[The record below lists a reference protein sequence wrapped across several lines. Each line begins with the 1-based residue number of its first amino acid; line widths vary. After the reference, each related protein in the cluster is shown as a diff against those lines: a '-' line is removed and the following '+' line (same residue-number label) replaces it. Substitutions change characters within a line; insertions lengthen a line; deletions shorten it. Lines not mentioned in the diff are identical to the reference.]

1 MLKICENVRALAE
14 LITDKVKELYES
26 ELVNER
32 WAILDFAV
40 EDVPQTITDERK
52 DWNNA
57 TGVYGVSTITTPFDN
72 ESLLLAIGYYGG
84 MEEISTI
91 TVKTHYDIDWEELTG
106 NIAQE
111 ISYQI
116 SLEIPG
122 VNRFLVKLR

>member
-1 MLKICENVRALAE
+1 
-14 LITDKVKELYES
+14 
-26 ELVNER
+26 
-32 WAILDFAV
+32 
-40 EDVPQTITDERK
+40 
-52 DWNNA
+52 
-57 TGVYGVSTITTPFDN
+57 
-72 ESLLLAIGYYGG
+72 

-111 ISYQI
+111 ISYQT